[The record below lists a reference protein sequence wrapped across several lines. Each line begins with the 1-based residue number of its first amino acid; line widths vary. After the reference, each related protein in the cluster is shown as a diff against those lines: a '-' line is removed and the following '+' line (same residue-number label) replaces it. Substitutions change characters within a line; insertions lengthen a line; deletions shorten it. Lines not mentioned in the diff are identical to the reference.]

1 MFEKPISINFI
12 KMQDYY
18 GSYEGVSFAFKKK
31 DDRLEAYLY
40 PAPFSVDA
48 TPDEKKLITE
58 FEFSDNGYAEAV
70 AWMNE
75 HFKDFEFIPHGK
87 RFALDSISK
96 AVRE

>member
-40 PAPFSVDA
+40 PAPFSFDA
-48 TPDEKKLITE
+48 TPDEKKLKTE

-75 HFKDFEFIPHGK
+75 HFRDFEFIPHGK

>member
-18 GSYEGVSFAFKKK
+18 GSYEGVSFAFKKM

-40 PAPFSVDA
+40 PAPFSFDA
-48 TPDEKKLITE
+48 TPDEKKLKTE